1 MASDEE
7 LMARFRS
14 SGSEDAF
21 EELFRRHG
29 AAAYRTVL
37 SILGDTGAAEDV
49 LQESLLRM
57 VRARRSYRPGM
68 PFCPWF
74 YTIIRNVCRDEIRR
88 PGRGA
93 PTGSVALAG
102 WRIAHSPDESDP
114 CALLERQEDVRS
126 ARRAFA
132 RLPDPEREVLA
143 LRIYGEVGFAEIAAV
158 CGIST
163 EAAKKRAYRGLA
175 RLRRA
180 LAQTE

>member
-1 MASDEE
+1 LTMASDEE
-7 LMARFRS
+7 LMAGFRS
-14 SGSEDAF
+14 SGSEDTF

-88 PGRGA
+88 PRRA
-93 PTGSVALAG
+93 TVADCTAAEDP
-102 WRIAHSPDESDP
+102 RDCEP
-114 CALLERQEDVRS
+114 CAALERLEEVRL

-132 RLPDPEREVLA
+132 RLPDLEREALA
-143 LRIYGEVGFAEIAAV
+143 LRIYGELSFAEIAQV
-158 CGIST
+158 SGIST